1 MQLHRKGLGVHQEPP
16 ESRHGLITDAVL
28 TIAAEEGLGH
38 ATLRSVA
45 RTAEVSMGMVQH
57 HFVSTERMLHD
68 SLISGLADM
77 RALIDARTAQA
88 LLADEPPTVVKIIA
102 QAHLEDSAAVVRLLR
117 AIAQFRVTSPHNH
130 TARAAIA
137 DHEAHYTALIAQALA
152 TARRRRL
159 LHRLVEPDH
168 EAALFWAVINTL
180 GTDVALGL
188 RERDEAHDLLRY
200 HFLRLAKNTR
210 VTRPRSDR

>member
-1 MQLHRKGLGVHQEPP
+1 MSTGQQDSRHALITSAVLDIVAEKGLGN
-16 ESRHGLITDAVL
+16 
-28 TIAAEEGLGH
+28 
-38 ATLRSVA
+38 ATLRSIA

-57 HFVSTERMLHD
+57 HFPSTERLLHD

-77 RALIDARTAQA
+77 RSLIDARTAQA
-88 LLADEPPTVVKIIA
+88 RLDEEPQTIVKIIA
-102 QAHLEDSAAVVRLLR
+102 LAHLEDSPSVLRLLR
-117 AIAQFRVTSPHNH
+117 AIAQFRVTSPHDD
-130 TARAAIA
+130 TSRAAIA
-137 DHEAHYTALIAQALA
+137 DHEAHYTSVIAQALA

-159 LHRLVEPDH
+159 LHKLVAPDQ

-188 RERDEAHDLLRY
+188 RDRTEAHNLLRY

-210 VTRPRSDR
+210 VTRPRYERMKEPTSQ